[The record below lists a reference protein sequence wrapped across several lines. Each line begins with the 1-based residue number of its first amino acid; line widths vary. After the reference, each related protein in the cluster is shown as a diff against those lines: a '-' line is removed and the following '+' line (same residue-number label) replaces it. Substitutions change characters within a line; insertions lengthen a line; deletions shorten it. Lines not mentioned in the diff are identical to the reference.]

1 MILFG
6 EPLSIIETTFSMGID
21 GEIYEGVYLQITGE
35 DGETSEKVFFE
46 DCEQQEIKEL
56 EEIFFNELETM
67 NNTEIKARL
76 KAQVNI
82 GRVYPMQNGNR
93 IKVNH
98 CVQNGE
104 LTYIEWTVK
113 QKDGYWSETLSETM
127 PNTMFESE
135 YLFLND
141 KYRLV

>member
-56 EEIFFNELETM
+56 EEIFFNELEDM
-67 NNTEIKARL
+67 N
-76 KAQVNI
+76 
-82 GRVYPMQNGNR
+82 
-93 IKVNH
+93 
-98 CVQNGE
+98 
-104 LTYIEWTVK
+104 
-113 QKDGYWSETLSETM
+113 
-127 PNTMFESE
+127 
-135 YLFLND
+135 
-141 KYRLV
+141 